1 MKRNRQNRTL
11 RTITLVTL
19 AAMITLASNVFF
31 VTIEHVH
38 LRSGTDLSIYAETA
52 NIVSTTVRALRGNIY
67 DRNGTVIAQDNRTYD
82 IYCVLD
88 PTLVNSE
95 GNISYIKEED
105 RKKTAE
111 ILADVLKM
119 DYDAVL
125 KLLSQKGIFQTELG
139 NKGRSLTKAVRD
151 EIESYKLDGVGF
163 TDSLQRVY
171 PLGTFASNLIGYA
184 QADES
189 GNISGKMGLE
199 QILNTYLTGTNGSR
213 TYQADKQGHILPGM
227 RETVVSEKNGYNVT
241 LTLDQTIQNALEQSF
256 HMTEDM
262 FDCDR
267 VWGAAMEIKS
277 GKIVAWGQSPSFDP
291 NKLEIEEYNNYGSEL
306 PYEPGSTLKTFTWA
320 AAINEGVYNGSDT
333 TNGYAYCYGSDGK
346 GNPVRVSNNEIGC
359 IYNAHHAN
367 YGALDYDHGLIYS
380 ANSAATAIQTELIT
394 PEIHL
399 DYLRKFGFFKDVGTD
414 GLPEA
419 AGILNF
425 SEPSEKL
432 SLSYGQ
438 GSSVNVLQML
448 QAYSAI
454 FGDGTMV
461 KPYFVESVRDAYDP
475 SRVIYQAETQ
485 KVGRPITADT
495 AKEVQGILY
504 RTVND
509 SDGTAKYY
517 QIPECKLMGKTG
529 TTELAVGGTYES
541 GKTITSIMCALPA
554 EDPQVIVYYCFQ
566 ARYDQA
572 AHVRSDAAV
581 NFIRT
586 VALTYGFT
594 GDIEPV
600 TEEEPEE
607 TAEYRS
613 WNMPMLLNHSV
624 DYAEKKLNAYDC
636 DVYVLGSGST
646 VIDQF
651 PRSTDTVTSGQR
663 VFLLT
668 DTTSFVMPDMEGWTR
683 KDVAAL
689 WAVSGFG
696 FQLSGEGKVVSQS
709 VPAGTTVTKG
719 SDIKVVF
726 E

>member
-1 MKRNRQNRTL
+1 
-11 RTITLVTL
+11 
-19 AAMITLASNVFF
+19 
-31 VTIEHVH
+31 
-38 LRSGTDLSIYAETA
+38 
-52 NIVSTTVRALRGNIY
+52 
-67 DRNGTVIAQDNRTYD
+67 
-82 IYCVLD
+82 
-88 PTLVNSE
+88 
-95 GNISYIKEED
+95 
-105 RKKTAE
+105 
-111 ILADVLKM
+111 
-119 DYDAVL
+119 
-125 KLLSQKGIFQTELG
+125 
-139 NKGRSLTKAVRD
+139 
-151 EIESYKLDGVGF
+151 
-163 TDSLQRVY
+163 
-171 PLGTFASNLIGYA
+171 
-184 QADES
+184 
-189 GNISGKMGLE
+189 
-199 QILNTYLTGTNGSR
+199 
-213 TYQADKQGHILPGM
+213 
-227 RETVVSEKNGYNVT
+227 
-241 LTLDQTIQNALEQSF
+241 
-256 HMTEDM
+256 
-262 FDCDR
+262 
-267 VWGAAMEIKS
+267 
-277 GKIVAWGQSPSFDP
+277 
-291 NKLEIEEYNNYGSEL
+291 
-306 PYEPGSTLKTFTWA
+306 
-320 AAINEGVYNGSDT
+320 
-333 TNGYAYCYGSDGK
+333 
-346 GNPVRVSNNEIGC
+346 
-359 IYNAHHAN
+359 
-367 YGALDYDHGLIYS
+367 
-380 ANSAATAIQTELIT
+380 
-394 PEIHL
+394 
-399 DYLRKFGFFKDVGTD
+399 
-414 GLPEA
+414 
-419 AGILNF
+419 
-425 SEPSEKL
+425 
-432 SLSYGQ
+432 
-438 GSSVNVLQML
+438 ML

>member
-1 MKRNRQNRTL
+1 MRRNRQNRTL

-31 VTIEHVH
+31 VTIRHVH
-38 LRSGTDLSIYAETA
+38 LRSGTDLSVYAESA
-52 NIVSTTVRALRGNIY
+52 NIVTQTIRALRGNIY
-67 DRNGTVIAQDNRTYD
+67 DRNGTVIAQDNQTYD

-88 PTLVNSE
+88 PSLVNTE
-95 GNISYIKEED
+95 GDIAYIKEED
-105 RKKTAE
+105 KPHTAE
-111 ILADVLKM
+111 VLSDVLKM
-119 DYDAVL
+119 DYDTVMGFL
-125 KLLSQKGIFQTELG
+125 NQKGIFQTELG
-139 NKGRSLTKAVRD
+139 SKGRSLTKAVRD
-151 EIESYKLDGVGF
+151 EIESYKLTGVGF
-163 TDSLQRVY
+163 TNSTKRVY

-184 QADES
+184 QKDED
-189 GNISGKMGLE
+189 GNVSGKMGLE
-199 QILNTYLTGTNGSR
+199 QILNSYLAGENGSR

-241 LTLDQTIQNALEQSF
+241 LTLDQNIQTSLEQSF
-256 HMTEDM
+256 KMTEEM
-262 FDCDR
+262 FDVDR
-267 VWGAAMEIKS
+267 VWGAAMEVHT

-291 NKLEIEEYNNYGSEL
+291 NKLEISEYNNYGTEL

-320 AAINEGVYNGSDT
+320 AAINEGVYDGEAT
-333 TNGYAYCYGSDGK
+333 TNGYAYCYGSDGE

-367 YGALDYDHGLIYS
+367 YGALDFDHGLIYS

-394 PEIHL
+394 PAIHL
-399 DYLRKFGFFKDVGTD
+399 DYLKKFGFFQNVDTD
-414 GLPEA
+414 GLPEQ
-419 AGILNF
+419 AGVLNF

-454 FGDGTMV
+454 FSDGTMV

-475 SRVIYQAETQ
+475 SRVIYQAET
-485 KVGRPITADT
+485 KVIGNPIKPET
-495 AKEVQGILY
+495 AKQVQGILY

-517 QIPECKLMGKTG
+517 QIPECELMGKTG

-566 ARYDQA
+566 AKYDQG

-581 NFIRT
+581 NFIRS
-586 VALTYGFT
+586 VALAYGFT
-594 GDIEPV
+594 GSIEPQPV
-600 TEEEPEE
+600 PSEE
-607 TAEYRS
+607 TTEEYRS
-613 WNMPMLLNHSV
+613 WDMPILLNHSV
-624 DYAEKKLNAYDC
+624 DYASKKLNGYGC
-636 DVYVLGSGST
+636 EIYVLGEGST

-668 DTTSFVMPDMEGWTR
+668 DTSSFTMPDMTGWTR

-709 VPAGTTVTKG
+709 VPPGTAVTKG

-726 E
+726 K